1 MQIFY
6 ELRYPTRWYTKL
18 LTALLALA
26 FFAVLATTAIAGFLV
41 YRIVKPQRSSSEIN
55 METFPGRPE
64 KLNFQVPGLGS
75 REGWFFPGLRGAP
88 TILLLH
94 GYESTKAELLTL
106 VSALQDHQYNVF
118 VFDFAAHGPNGGI
131 TTFGYREPEEVRAA
145 IDLVAARNDVDPTR
159 FGLWGYNMGAYCAL
173 REAEGDPRV
182 RALVLDS
189 VYDKPEQM
197 VKVGV
202 ERNGLGGFPFMVRS
216 AEASFNWLNRDHRQD
231 PPLSANLKKIAG
243 VPTLFIQAVDDP
255 ELAALTRQIFMK
267 APEPRDQAIIPHGNF
282 VSLGDED
289 KRAYENRVVSFFLL
303 RLPPLA
309 APAAVVKSLH

>member
-18 LTALLALA
+18 ITALLALV
-26 FFAVLATTAIAGFLV
+26 FFAVLATTSIAAFLV
-41 YRIVKPQRSSSEIN
+41 YRIVKPQRTSSEIN
-55 METFPGRPE
+55 MASFPGRPE
-64 KLNFQVPGLGS
+64 TLDFEAPGLGK

-94 GYESTKAELLTL
+94 GYESSRGELLTL
-106 VSALQDHQYNVF
+106 VSALQDHQYNAF
-118 VFDFAAHGPNGGI
+118 IFDFAAHGANGGV
-131 TTFGYREPEEVRAA
+131 TTLGYREADEVRAA
-145 IDLVAARNDVDPTR
+145 IDLVAARSDVDPSR
-159 FGLWGYNMGAYCAL
+159 FGLWGYNLGAYAAL
-173 REAEGDPRV
+173 REAENDKRV

-202 ERNGLGGFPFMVRS
+202 ERNGLGGFPLMIRS
-216 AEASFNWLNRDHRQD
+216 AETSFLWLNHDHRDD
-231 PPLSANLKKIAG
+231 PPLSAKLKNITG

-255 ELAALTRQIFMK
+255 ELAAITRQIFLK
-267 APEPRDQAIIPHGNF
+267 APEPREQAIIPHGNF

-309 APAAVVKSLH
+309 IAKPLH